1 MTHKKRW
8 LTVIVLCGVIFS
20 GVLHKTYITEEEVHR
35 LIQSEI
41 PPGSTLDQ
49 VADFLRKHDWGRS
62 EPKEFTDWGALLIAC

>member
-20 GVLHKTYITEEEVHR
+20 GVLHKTYITEDEVHR

-41 PPGSTLDQ
+41 PPGSTYDQ
-49 VADFLRKHDWGRS
+49 VTSFVKKHNWGVATQLF
-62 EPKEFTDWGALLIAC
+62 EFTDWGGTYE